1 MQPEDLLPVVVVVVQ
16 RNELAF
22 ILRTRCQIGRL
33 TTLSELGCRWWTS

>member
-1 MQPEDLLPVVVVVVQ
+1 MQPEDLLPVVVVVQ

-33 TTLSELGCRWWTS
+33 TTL